1 MSADGSCQG
10 DDGLDAAV
18 GGPEEPFVEILL
30 GFFRRLEIKILKGE
44 AELIGFGRFEV
55 ASGEIKGGEGD
66 LLIGRQI
73 VGIFQPDVAAAS
85 QFGVVLQFEPANFVY
100 RFID

>member
-55 ASGEIKGGEGD
+55 ASGEIEGGEWFTPADAVLSFVDG
-66 LLIGRQI
+66 IGW
-73 VGIFQPDVAAAS
+73 AA
-85 QFGVVLQFEPANFVY
+85 
-100 RFID
+100 